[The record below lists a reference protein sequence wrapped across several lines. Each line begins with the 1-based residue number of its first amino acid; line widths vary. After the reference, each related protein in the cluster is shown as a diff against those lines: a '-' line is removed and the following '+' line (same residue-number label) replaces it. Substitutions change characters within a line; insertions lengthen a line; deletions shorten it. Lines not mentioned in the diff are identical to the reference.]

1 MADGSAP
8 DIPAQRRS
16 PRIPRLAVLPRLAV
30 VLDFGAATPMSVLA
44 SARGLADIIF
54 LCDRDLPYVRAL
66 IAELREIATVCD
78 ITGLG
83 GADLVDLVE
92 RLDLDGITTFSESRL
107 NVTANL
113 AQRRGLPYLSVAAA
127 RALTDKYVQRRILA
141 EAGVQATRCRVVHDV
156 ADLGAALA
164 EVGLPAILKPRSG
177 AASAYTCRVDTAA
190 EAAARL
196 GDFLERLPAASVSA
210 PAQRDFVVEEMLM
223 GDPTVAG
230 AGWGD
235 YVSVESVTSHGVVRH
250 VEITGKF
257 PLADPL
263 RETGYVVPCTLA
275 DPVREQVLALTE
287 ASILALKVQH
297 GTTHIEVKLTPHGP
311 RIIEVNGRLGGYV
324 ADIVSRARGIDLVR
338 ATLAVALGRAAE
350 VPPATYRRYAFQYF
364 ITPPMS
370 AAMLRRLDGV
380 AELSAHR
387 GIQLV
392 ETFKRVGERLDW
404 RNGTL
409 TYLGIVHGS
418 AHDHEGVLDL
428 VDLVDRTL
436 QIEYEMAPVSI

>member
-1 MADGSAP
+1 MTDGSAP
-8 DIPAQRRS
+8 DTRVPAARGQRRG
-16 PRIPRLAVLPRLAV
+16 PRIPRLAV
-30 VLDFGAATPMSVLA
+30 VLDFGSATPMSILA
-44 SARGLADIIF
+44 SARGLADIVF
-54 LCDRDLPYVRAL
+54 LCDRSLPYIRAL
-66 IAELREIATVCD
+66 IPELREITTVCD

-83 GADLVDLVE
+83 EADLADLME

-107 NVTANL
+107 NVTADL
-113 AQRRGLPYLSVAAA
+113 AQRRDLPYLSVGTA
-127 RALTDKYVQRRILA
+127 RALTDKYLQRRILA

-196 GDFLERLPAASVSA
+196 GDFLEHLPATSSSV
-210 PAQRDFVVEEMLM
+210 PARRDFVVEEMLV

-230 AGWGD
+230 TGWGD

-275 DPVREQVLALTE
+275 DDVRGQVLDLTE
-287 ASILALKVQH
+287 AGILALKVQH
-297 GTTHIEVKLTPHGP
+297 GTTHVEVKLTPRGP

-338 ATLAVALGRAAE
+338 ATLAAALGRVAD
-350 VPPATYRRYAFQYF
+350 VPPAAYRRYAFQYF
-364 ITPPMS
+364 ITPPMP
-370 AAMLRRLDGV
+370 AAVLRRLDGV
-380 AELSAHR
+380 AELSTHR

-404 RNGTL
+404 RDGTL

-418 AHDHEGVLDL
+418 AHDHDGVRGL

-436 QIEYEMAPVSI
+436 QIEYEMAHVG

>member
-1 MADGSAP
+1 MTDGSAP
-8 DIPAQRRS
+8 TTTARRHS
-16 PRIPRLAVLPRLAV
+16 PRIPRLAV
-30 VLDFGAATPMSVLA
+30 VLDFGSATPMSILA

-54 LCDRDLPYVRAL
+54 LCDRDLPYIRAQVG
-66 IAELREIATVCD
+66 ELREIATVCD

-107 NVTANL
+107 NVTAGL
-113 AQRRGLPYLSVAAA
+113 AQRRDLPYLSVWTA
-127 RALTDKYVQRRILA
+127 RALTDKYIQRRVLA

-156 ADLGAALA
+156 AGVAAALA
-164 EVGLPAILKPRSG
+164 EVGLPAILKPRNG
-177 AASAYTCRVDTAA
+177 AASAYTCRVDTVA
-190 EAAARL
+190 EATARL
-196 GDFLERLPAASVSA
+196 GDFLEHLPATSASV
-210 PAQRDFVVEEMLM
+210 PARRDFVVEEMLV

-230 AGWGD
+230 AAWGD

-250 VEITGKF
+250 IEITGKF

-275 DPVREQVLALTE
+275 DDVRGQVLSLTE

-297 GTTHIEVKLTPHGP
+297 GTTHVEVKLTPHGP

-338 ATLAVALGRAAE
+338 ATLAAALGCAAE
-350 VPPATYRRYAFQYF
+350 VPPAAYRRHAFQYF
-364 ITPPMS
+364 VTPPMP
-370 AAMLRRLDGV
+370 AVVLRGLDGV
-380 AELSAHR
+380 AELGAHQ

-392 ETFKRVGERLDW
+392 ETFKGVGERLDW
-404 RNGTL
+404 RDGTL
-409 TYLGIVHGS
+409 AYLAIVHGS
-418 AHDHEGVLDL
+418 AHDHEGVLGL
-428 VDLVDRTL
+428 VELVDRTL
-436 QIEYEMAPVSI
+436 EIEYEMAQVRP

>member
-1 MADGSAP
+1 MAEGFVP
-8 DIPAQRRS
+8 DTTA
-16 PRIPRLAVLPRLAV
+16 PRIPRLGV
-30 VLDFGAATPMSVLA
+30 VLDFGSATPMSILA

-54 LCDRDLPYVRAL
+54 LCDRDVPYIRAL
-66 IAELREIATVCD
+66 IGELREIATVCD
-78 ITGLG
+78 VTGLG

-107 NVTANL
+107 NLTADL
-113 AQRRGLPYLSVAAA
+113 AQRRGLPYLSVATA
-127 RALTDKYVQRRILA
+127 RALTDKYLQRRVLA

-156 ADLGAALA
+156 AGLGAALA

-177 AASAYTCRVDTAA
+177 AASADTCRVDTVA

-196 GDFLERLPAASVSA
+196 GDFLERRPATSASA
-210 PAQRDFVVEEMLM
+210 RRDFVVEEMLV
-223 GDPTVAG
+223 GDPAVAG

-250 VEITGKF
+250 VEVTGKF

-275 DPVREQVLALTE
+275 DDVREQVLALTE
-287 ASILALKVQH
+287 ASILALKVRH
-297 GTTHIEVKLTPHGP
+297 GTTHVEVKLTPYGP

-324 ADIVSRARGIDLVR
+324 ADLVSRARGVDLVR
-338 ATLAVALGRAAE
+338 ATLAAALGRAAD
-350 VPPATYRRYAFQYF
+350 VPPAAYRRYAFQYF
-364 ITPPMS
+364 ITPPMP
-370 AAMLRRLDGV
+370 AAVLRRLDGV

-392 ETFKRVGERLDW
+392 ETFKRAGERLDW
-404 RNGTL
+404 RDGTL

-418 AHDHEGVLDL
+418 AHDHEGVLGL

-436 QIEYEMAPVSI
+436 EIEYEMAPASP

>member
-1 MADGSAP
+1 MTDGSAP
-8 DIPAQRRS
+8 ER
-16 PRIPRLAVLPRLAV
+16 VPRLAV
-30 VLDFGAATPMSVLA
+30 VLDFGSATPMSILA

-54 LCDRDLPYVRAL
+54 LCDRDLPYIRAQ
-66 IAELREIATVCD
+66 IGELREIATVCD

-83 GADLVDLVE
+83 TAELVDLVE

-107 NVTANL
+107 NVTAGL
-113 AQRRGLPYLSVAAA
+113 AQGRNLPYLSVETA
-127 RALTDKYVQRRILA
+127 RALTDKYVQRRVLA
-141 EAGVQATRCRVVHDV
+141 DAGVQATRCRVVHDV
-156 ADLGAALA
+156 AGVVAALT

-196 GDFLERLPAASVSA
+196 GDFLGHRLAASAAV
-210 PAQRDFVVEEMLM
+210 PAGRDFVVEELLV

-235 YVSVESVTSHGVVRH
+235 YVSVESVTSHGVVHH

-275 DPVREQVLALTE
+275 EDVRGEVLALTE
-287 ASILALKVQH
+287 AGILALKVRH
-297 GTTHIEVKLTPHGP
+297 GTTHVEVKLTPHGP

-324 ADIVSRARGIDLVR
+324 ADIVSRARGFDLVR
-338 ATLAVALGRAAE
+338 ATLAAALGHPAE
-350 VPPATYRRYAFQYF
+350 VPPAAYRKHAFQYF
-364 ITPPMS
+364 VTPPTR
-370 AAMLRRLDGV
+370 AVVLRGLDGV
-380 AELSAHR
+380 AELGAQR
-387 GIQLV
+387 GVQLV
-392 ETFKRVGERLDW
+392 ETLKRVGEPLDW
-404 RNGTL
+404 RDGTL
-409 TYLGIVHGS
+409 AYLAIVYGS
-418 AHDHEGVLDL
+418 AHDHEGVLGL

-436 QIEYEMAPVSI
+436 AIEYEMAPTSP